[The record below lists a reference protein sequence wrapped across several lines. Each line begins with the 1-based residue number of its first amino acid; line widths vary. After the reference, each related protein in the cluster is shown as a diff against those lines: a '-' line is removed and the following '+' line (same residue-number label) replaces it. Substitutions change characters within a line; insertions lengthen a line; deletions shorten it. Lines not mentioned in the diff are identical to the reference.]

1 MTANGFNGRNILE
14 SLNEKPVEGLYD
26 RFDLEQQIMKC
37 WTITDDLKLLRQN
50 VLEKNMSTDDITNF
64 ILGLETIYEC
74 KFNELF
80 DQFSYLIQVGKIK

>member
-80 DQFSYLIQVGKIK
+80 DQFGYLIQVGKIK